1 MKLAAGYRP
10 CLGACIFDHSGR
22 ILVGKRSI
30 NKKQAVGT
38 WQCPQGGYDE
48 HADKGSKV
56 NGVWRE
62 VWEEVGLK
70 PQHGLELVGQLDK
83 ELQYETEAGAHSH
96 RGQSMTWFL
105 FYWDGADLSK
115 CKLDNEAKPEFSE
128 LDWKDWDFV
137 VNHVMDSKKEVYA
150 KLREWAEP
158 AITRHLS
165 TL

>member
-1 MKLAAGYRP
+1 VPGCVHIRSQWAYTRGQALHKQKAGRGHCNP
-10 CLGACIFDHSGR
+10 PFQGGAC
-22 ILVGKRSI
+22 VGVFRSRVVSHF
-30 NKKQAVGT
+30 K

-96 RGQSMTWFL
+96 RGYHQRSLNVCRRPHVCAF
-105 FYWDGADLSK
+105 F
-115 CKLDNEAKPEFSE
+115 NQAKHDMVSI
-128 LDWKDWDFV
+128 L
-137 VNHVMDSKKEVYA
+137 
-150 KLREWAEP
+150 LGR
-158 AITRHLS
+158 R
-165 TL
+165 